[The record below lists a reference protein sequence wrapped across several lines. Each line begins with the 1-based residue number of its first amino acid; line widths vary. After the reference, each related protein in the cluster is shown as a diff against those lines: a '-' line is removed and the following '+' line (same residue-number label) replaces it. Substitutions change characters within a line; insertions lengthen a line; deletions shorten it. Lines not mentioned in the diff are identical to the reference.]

1 MPQIEPPPDMKYKY
15 RNTKLQKLGMVIFAP
30 STKLSDI
37 NTRVENGY
45 IKNVTDEMRINI
57 QENQS

>member
-1 MPQIEPPPDMKYKY
+1 MKYKY